1 MFLTLL
7 VLISSCL
14 LNTNNAEEYEPY
26 HPHPK
31 IEACFVPGTSEQMQK
46 SLDRHDAAFA
56 QINIVTCQ
64 PHEVCSP
71 QPLGTYIGKME
82 LG

>member
-14 LNTNNAEEYEPY
+14 LNTINAEEY
-26 HPHPK
+26 HPHLK
-31 IEACFVPGTSEQMQK
+31 IEACFVPGTSEQIQK
-46 SLDRHDAAFA
+46 SLDRHDEAFA
-56 QINIVTCQ
+56 QISIVTCQ
-64 PHEVCSP
+64 PHEICSP